1 MSLRNI
7 KVIAISL
14 LIVIGKI
21 WAVPLKDVYDA
32 AGSQNGFDKWLEL
45 NCGETYTGGLLI
57 GQVSAPYNSNLFGLN
72 GKNVKIN
79 GNGAVLDLQGTE
91 IAISFCQN
99 RLEIENCII
108 INGGVRFRGDMLA
121 IPDGGFIDLKPTGLI
136 KFVTFY
142 NAHDFAVRLVGA
154 GEGITIERNLLVSSI
169 DTGLDYGIYNGASS
183 INLPTGINCA
193 FSVNAGS
200 FGYPVLTENWSFHAR
215 DSYNSNPLY
224 HFALL

>member
-14 LIVIGKI
+14 LIVISQI

-32 AGSQNGFDKWLEL
+32 AGSQNGFDKWLDL

-57 GQVSAPYNSNLFGLN
+57 GKVSAPYNSNLFGLN

-108 INGGVRFRGDMLA
+108 INGGVRFRGDILSTPEGMV
-121 IPDGGFIDLKPTGLI
+121 DLKPTGLI
-136 KFVTFY
+136 EHVTFF
-142 NAHDFAVRLVGA
+142 NAQNFAVRLSGA
-154 GEGITIERNLLVSSI
+154 GEGITIKRNLLVNSI
-169 DTGLDYGIYNGASS
+169 ETGTDFSIYNGQSEP
-183 INLPTGINCA
+183 NLPTGINCA

-215 DSYNSNPLY
+215 DSYNSDPLY